1 MKIMLGIAA
10 ALTMATAA
18 QAQGSRE
25 ASVDASGAEAL
36 SLTLYSGDLALVRER
51 RQLRL
56 PGGQVR
62 VNLGQVPVLLRPETV
77 MLRPLGSGAF
87 KLLEQDFEARV
98 LTPQTL
104 LQQHVGREVTVLRE
118 HPVTGED
125 RSERATLLAAGN
137 AAVLRFADRIETHY
151 PGRIVFDRLPPGLQ
165 PGPTLSV
172 LLEAATGPQT
182 VELAYQTGGLS
193 WKTDYVARLSADGRS
208 LDLSGWITLAN
219 RSGTDY
225 PDASLQLVAGSPNR
239 VQDRFMASE
248 RMAPAA
254 VLRASAEPTEETL
267 LDYHLYRF
275 ERPVTIADQQTR
287 QLALLTAAA
296 VPVRREYLL
305 ASAEPFQLERQDQPA
320 QQLKPSV
327 YLEFDNRG
335 AQLGQPL
342 PAGVVRV
349 YGPDREGATQFI
361 GEDRIAHTA
370 RDQTIRLRLGTAFDL
385 SAERRQT
392 AFRQL
397 GERSSE
403 SSWRLSLHNARNEAV
418 TIRVLETLPGD
429 WEIVQESQ
437 HSRKDSAHAASWSVA
452 VPAGGSAQLDY
463 TVRTRW

>member
-10 ALTMATAA
+10 ALTFAAAT
-18 QAQGSRE
+18 QAQDSQLPTVQAAGR
-25 ASVDASGAEAL
+25 EAL

-62 VNLGQVPVLLRPETV
+62 VNLGQVPALLRPETV
-77 MLRPLGSGAF
+77 MLRPLGNGAF
-87 KLLEQDFEARV
+87 KLLEQDFDARV

-104 LQQHVGREVTVLRE
+104 LQQHVGREVTVLRQ

-137 AAVLRFADRIETHY
+137 GAVLRFADRIETHY

-165 PGPTLSV
+165 PNPTLSV
-172 LLEAATGPQT
+172 LAESAAGPQT
-182 VELAYQTGGLS
+182 FELAYQTGGLS

-208 LDLSGWITLAN
+208 LDLSGWVTLAN

-225 PDASLQLVAGSPNR
+225 SNASLQLVAGSPNR
-239 VQDRFMASE
+239 VQDRSMASD

-254 VLRASAEPTEETL
+254 MLRASPGPTEETL

-287 QLALLTAAA
+287 QLALLTATA

-305 ASAEPFQLERQDQPA
+305 ASSEPFQLERQDQPA
-320 QQLKPSV
+320 QTLKPSV

-335 AQLGQPL
+335 NQLGQAL
-342 PAGVVRV
+342 PAGVIRV
-349 YGPDREGATQFI
+349 YSHDREGATQFI

-370 RDQTIRLRLGTAFDL
+370 RDETIRLRLGTAFDL
-385 SAERRQT
+385 SAKRQQT
-392 AFRQL
+392 GFRQL

-403 SSWRLSLHNARNEAV
+403 SSWRLSLHNARSEAV

-437 HSRKDSAHAASWSVA
+437 RSHKDSAHAASWSVA

>member
-1 MKIMLGIAA
+1 MKIFLGA
-10 ALTMATAA
+10 ALALACATAA
-18 QAQGSRE
+18 QAQEGKVPTLQAPGR
-25 ASVDASGAEAL
+25 EAL
-36 SLTLYSGDLALVRER
+36 SLTLYSGDLTLVRER

-62 VNLGQVPVLLRPETV
+62 LSLGQVPAQLRPETV
-77 MLRPLGSGAF
+77 MLRPLGNGAF
-87 KLLEQDFEARV
+87 KLLEQDFDSRI

-104 LQQHVGREVTVLRE
+104 LQQHVGHEVSVLRE

-125 RSERATLLAAGN
+125 RSERATLLATGN
-137 AAVLRFADRIETHY
+137 GTVLRFADRIETHY

-165 PGPTLSV
+165 PDPTLSV
-172 LLEAATGPQT
+172 LLESAAGPQT
-182 VELAYQTGGLS
+182 LELSYQTGGLS

-208 LDLSGWITLAN
+208 LDLSSWVTLAN

-225 PDASLQLVAGSPNR
+225 TDASLQLVAGSPNR
-239 VQDRFMASE
+239 VQDRFMAGE

-254 VLRASAEPTEETL
+254 MKLASAEPTEETL

-275 ERPVTIADQQTR
+275 ERPVTIADQQTK
-287 QLALLTAAA
+287 QLALLTAAS

-305 ASAEPFQLERQDQPA
+305 AGSEPDYLERQDQPA
-320 QQLKPSV
+320 QMLKPSV

-335 AQLGQPL
+335 TPLGQPL
-342 PAGVVRV
+342 PAGIVRV
-349 YGPDREGATQFI
+349 YSPDREGATQFV
-361 GEDRIAHTA
+361 GEDRIAHAA

-385 SAERRQT
+385 SADRQQT
-392 AFRQL
+392 AFRKL

-403 SSWRLSLHNARNEAV
+403 SSWRLTLHNARNEAV
-418 TIRVLETLPGD
+418 TIRVQETLPGD

-437 HSRKDSAHAASWSVA
+437 RSRKDSAHAASWTVA
-452 VPAGGSAQLDY
+452 VPAGGSTRLDY